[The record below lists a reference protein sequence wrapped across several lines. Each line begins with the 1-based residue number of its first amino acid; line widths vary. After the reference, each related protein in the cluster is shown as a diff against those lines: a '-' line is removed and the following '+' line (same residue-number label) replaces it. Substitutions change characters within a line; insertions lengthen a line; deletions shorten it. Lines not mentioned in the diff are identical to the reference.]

1 MTGPRTGT
9 RTRGGAPH
17 PPARR
22 RWTGP
27 GVPAPA
33 LLGAALSARSAPCSA
48 DTVHDRRHAGPSLR
62 MHIFGRAG
70 PGAGLAVP
78 VPRTGPR
85 RGALRRGRA

>member
-9 RTRGGAPH
+9 RTPGGAPF

-33 LLGAALSARSAPCSA
+33 LPGATLSARSASFPA

-78 VPRTGPR
+78 VPHTGPR